1 MSDEDVPAKKPKL
14 PTISK
19 DVLPTSK
26 ASRLRTTSA
35 NPPWNSQSQPGE
47 KPPENFSFQPLSQPT
62 SHGDRIYQEDIL
74 ILSQPSDS
82 MSKRGNIPWRINL
95 PKSFYATKKPHT
107 PKANSITPA
116 KSVDIKGLEPEVSMH
131 TLTSDCKSSSKQS
144 ACSKVHSAFPQHLPI
159 HYKLPW
165 SFSEPQYKTAS
176 TAEKMTNSTTTKSAV
191 VSTAPPST
199 PAKSTIPNI
208 LPSTTNTELPSNT
221 PCEGPPCMCSPE
233 HSRSEL
239 ATHMGPSADQSVPNS
254 PRGSSNFAIVFS
266 EGEDEGDEGESKELL
281 SSQMIRQI
289 KKVNTFLKNDRLRR
303 TKVAKL

>member
-1 MSDEDVPAKKPKL
+1 MSEEDVPAKKPKL

-26 ASRLRTTSA
+26 ASRLGITSA
-35 NPPWNSQSQPGE
+35 NPPWNSQSQPEENIAE
-47 KPPENFSFQPLSQPT
+47 KSSFQPLSQPT
-62 SHGDRIYQEDIL
+62 SYNDRMYQEDNQ

-95 PKSFYATKKPHT
+95 PKSFYATKKTHT
-107 PKANSITPA
+107 PKANSITPE
-116 KSVDIKGLEPEVSMH
+116 KSVDIKSSEPEVSTH
-131 TLTSDCKSSSKQS
+131 VLTLDCKKSSKS

-165 SFSEPQYKTAS
+165 SFSEPQYKTVS

-199 PAKSTIPNI
+199 PAKSKIPNI

-221 PCEGPPCMCSPE
+221 PCKSPPCMCSPE

-239 ATHMGPSADQSVPNS
+239 ANHMGPSADQSVPNS